1 MPAAHPKEFRDDLVA
16 VARRGEA
23 PIAQLAKD
31 FGISE
36 SCLRNWLHQAD
47 VEDGHRPGVTKAEN
61 EELREARKKIRLL
74 EQAPVLSGRVYPVT
88 HPVRPQGHHVSHGPG
103 PGYWT
108 EVSEGL

>member
-1 MPAAHPKEFRDDLVA
+1 MPAAHPKEFRDDVVA

-61 EELREARKKIRLL
+61 EELREARKRSACWSRRTRSCA
-74 EQAPVLSGRVYPVT
+74 APRRT
-88 HPVRPQGHHVSHGPG
+88 CRRR
-103 PGYWT
+103 T
-108 EVSEGL
+108 

>member
-1 MPAAHPKEFRDDLVA
+1 MVA

-36 SCLRNWLHQAD
+36 SRLRNWLHQAD
-47 VEDGHRPGVTKAEN
+47 VEEGTRPGVTKAEN

-74 EQAPVLSGRVYPVT
+74 VQENEVLRRAAAYLSQANLRLGQSPK
-88 HPVRPQGHHVSHGPG
+88 
-103 PGYWT
+103 
-108 EVSEGL
+108 